1 MKIDFEIIN
10 HISMLKIEDFNRLF
24 DAVNDLKFE
33 SYIAIRY
40 SIIGEIKALFDIAE
54 LLTGYVFTYGDIL
67 DYLKSGKAISI
78 SDFIERTLKL
88 CVH

>member
-10 HISMLKIEDFNRLF
+10 HISMLKIEDFNSLF

-54 LLTGYVFTYGDIL
+54 LLTGYVSVSYTHLTLPTIL
-67 DYLKSGKAISI
+67 L
-78 SDFIERTLKL
+78 
-88 CVH
+88 V